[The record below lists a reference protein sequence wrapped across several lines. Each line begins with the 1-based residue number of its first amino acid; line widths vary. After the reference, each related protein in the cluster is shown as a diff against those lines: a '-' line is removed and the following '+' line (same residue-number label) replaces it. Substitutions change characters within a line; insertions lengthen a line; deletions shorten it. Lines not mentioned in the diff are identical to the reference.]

1 MDTYLC
7 VPFARGKLV
16 CHRGCDEVS
25 RLFID
30 LFGELKKMSLIL
42 NENNHVISLS
52 LASGDVS
59 GCPSSIILPI
69 NSNEFTLE
77 LNVTSTRHKMDI
89 IRSRSS
95 RVQNIYIFQQTNVA
109 DRTGAPPPNRR
120 RRPRKEWYNRWICK
134 HCYSARLLGPSTQ
147 GASPRPLYDS
157 SANRHCSE
165 KPWKLDFHDLPT
177 LHTFPDTRIAN

>member
-59 GCPSSIILPI
+59 GCHSSIILPI

-89 IRSRSS
+89 IRSRSG

-109 DRTGAPPPNRR
+109 DGRVLP
-120 RRPRKEWYNRWICK
+120 
-134 HCYSARLLGPSTQ
+134 LLIDVVVREKSDIIDGF
-147 GASPRPLYDS
+147 
-157 SANRHCSE
+157 ANTAIL
-165 KPWKLDFHDLPT
+165 PDF
-177 LHTFPDTRIAN
+177 